1 METETTPG
9 QNEPLKPAQA
19 LALLS
24 QATEPGTKITRRD
37 CVLIEHALEV
47 IAGALAASEETTF
60 DICE

>member
-9 QNEPLKPAQA
+9 QNVPLTPAQA

-60 DICE
+60 DVCE